1 VTRRHRAHE
10 EEPIETPAP
19 VEEPDDP
26 ITPPKRDR
34 GKAAPPKEEAPPPA
48 RQPDFM
54 WSGLPVYRCGMC
66 GDQYERV
73 SNLQAVIEHEKTQHP
88 TNARTTGV
96 LGPDGRPLIV
106 VS

>member
-1 VTRRHRAHE
+1 MTRRRRAHE

-19 VEEPDDP
+19 AEEPDDP
-26 ITPPKRDR
+26 ITPPAKRS
-34 GKAAPPKEEAPPPA
+34 KTAPPKAEATPPV